1 VSSIGAV
8 AGRLGLGALIRV
20 EDWLIAGWVAVVSPV
35 LFRSG
40 GGKGPFD
47 PDQPLEGALRLA
59 AVGAVLVCVTAKRRP
74 DPAAAAAKRPFVT
87 TAAVGPFVGGL
98 LLVTITGFVALD
110 VASALVTTCLVA
122 AAAALVVVRVIVPPL
137 GLPVRRALMTP
148 FVMVAS
154 GMYWTL
160 IGSVVL
166 PGDAPA
172 LRRAAQLDPH
182 GMLLPLGF
190 LVAFS
195 VVFYAMLVYAPRQA
209 AEPEGAPAVWVL
221 RYLAFAAS
229 AALGIGWLSVLSG

>member
-1 VSSIGAV
+1 MSAVSSV
-8 AGRLGLGALIRV
+8 AGRLGLGTLMRV
-20 EDWLIAGWVAVVSPV
+20 EDWLIAGWVAIVSPV
-35 LFRSG
+35 MFRSG

-47 PDQPLEGALRLA
+47 PDQPMQGVLRLA
-59 AVGAVLVCVTAKRRP
+59 AVGAVLVCVVAKRRSVQP
-74 DPAAAAAKRPFVT
+74 GAAANRPFVT

-110 VASALVTTCLVA
+110 VPSTLVTASLLAGA
-122 AAAALVVVRVIVPPL
+122 AGLLAVRLLAPPL
-137 GLPVRRALMTP
+137 ALPVRRALVSP

-160 IGSVVL
+160 IGAVVS
-166 PGDAPA
+166 PGEAST
-172 LRRAAQLDPH
+172 LRRAAMLDLH

-195 VVFYAMLVYAPRQA
+195 TVFYAMLVYGPRQV

-221 RYLAFAAS
+221 RYLTFAAS
-229 AALGIGWLSVLSG
+229 VALGVGWLSVLSG

>member
-1 VSSIGAV
+1 MSAASTVAV
-8 AGRLGLGALIRV
+8 RLGLGTLLRF
-20 EDWLIAGWVAVVSPV
+20 EDWLIAGWVAIVSPV

-47 PDQPLEGALRLA
+47 ADQPLQGVLRLA
-59 AVGAVLVCVTAKRRP
+59 AVAAVLVCVAAKRRSDAP
-74 DPAAAAAKRPFVT
+74 GAAANRPFVA

-110 VASALVTTCLVA
+110 VPSTLVTAT
-122 AAAALVVVRVIVPPL
+122 LVVGAAGLLAVRLFAPPL
-137 GLPVRRALMTP
+137 ALPVRRALVSP

-160 IGSVVL
+160 IGEVVS
-166 PGDAPA
+166 PGDASA
-172 LRRAAQLDPH
+172 LRRAAIVDLH

-195 VVFYAMLVYAPRQA
+195 TVFYAMLVYAPRQV

-229 AALGIGWLSVLSG
+229 VALGVGWLSILGG